1 MEEVSGRA
9 AAAAHSEARGVVRR
23 RDGVDG
29 LRPSGATLRSGLR
42 ERAGRPHSRRSHR
55 RKSSPLLRSALQVP
69 AGPPRPSLSQ
79 PSVLLSLSLATLTRR
94 SVSPLSGPTPQESV
108 SPMHSVDH
116 VRKSE
121 EPPNPATSANPPATP
136 ASNPVST
143 VSPVS
148 TMGEAP
154 SARRS
159 LASLASLLSSGT
171 LSSRLARCVR

>member
-29 LRPSGATLRSGLR
+29 LRLAGAALRPGVG
-42 ERAGRPHSRRSHR
+42 ERAGRPHGRRLR
-55 RKSSPLLRSALQVP
+55 RRASPLLRSVLQVP

-79 PSVLLSLSLATLTRR
+79 PSVLPLFSLSTLTRR

-116 VRKSE
+116 VRKTE
-121 EPPNPATSANPPATP
+121 EPANPATSANPSTANP
-136 ASNPVST
+136 ASTPVST
-143 VSPVS
+143 VSMVS

-154 SARRS
+154 STRRS

-171 LSSRLARCVR
+171 LSSRLAGCVR

>member
-1 MEEVSGRA
+1 MGSMGCGPLGRRFDPA
-9 AAAAHSEARGVVRR
+9 SE
-23 RDGVDG
+23 
-29 LRPSGATLRSGLR
+29 
-42 ERAGRPHSRRSHR
+42 
-55 RKSSPLLRSALQVP
+55 SALADPTAVAP
-69 AGPPRPSLSQ
+69 TGGSHHHSFEAPFKFPPDLPVHLSLNRAYFF
-79 PSVLLSLSLATLTRR
+79 LSLAMLTRR

-154 SARRS
+154 STRRS

-171 LSSRLARCVR
+171 LSSAFSRVVR

>member
-1 MEEVSGRA
+1 MGSMGCGPLGRRFDPA
-9 AAAAHSEARGVVRR
+9 SE
-23 RDGVDG
+23 
-29 LRPSGATLRSGLR
+29 
-42 ERAGRPHSRRSHR
+42 
-55 RKSSPLLRSALQVP
+55 SALADPTAVAP
-69 AGPPRPSLSQ
+69 GGGSHHHSFEAPFKFPPDLPVHLSLNRAYFF
-79 PSVLLSLSLATLTRR
+79 LSLATLTRR

-154 SARRS
+154 STRRS

-171 LSSRLARCVR
+171 LSSAFSRVVR

>member
-1 MEEVSGRA
+1 MGSMGCGPLGRRFDPA
-9 AAAAHSEARGVVRR
+9 SE
-23 RDGVDG
+23 
-29 LRPSGATLRSGLR
+29 
-42 ERAGRPHSRRSHR
+42 
-55 RKSSPLLRSALQVP
+55 SALADPTAVAP
-69 AGPPRPSLSQ
+69 TGGSHHHSFEAPFKFPPDLPVHLSLNRAYFF
-79 PSVLLSLSLATLTRR
+79 LSLSTLTRR

-171 LSSRLARCVR
+171 LSSAFSRVVR

>member
-1 MEEVSGRA
+1 MGSMGCGPLGRRFDPA
-9 AAAAHSEARGVVRR
+9 SE
-23 RDGVDG
+23 
-29 LRPSGATLRSGLR
+29 
-42 ERAGRPHSRRSHR
+42 
-55 RKSSPLLRSALQVP
+55 SALADPTAVAP
-69 AGPPRPSLSQ
+69 TGGSHHHSFEAPFKFPPDLPVHLSLNRAYFF
-79 PSVLLSLSLATLTRR
+79 LSLATLTRR

-136 ASNPVST
+136 ASTSVST

>member
-1 MEEVSGRA
+1 MGSMGCGPLGRRFDPA
-9 AAAAHSEARGVVRR
+9 SE
-23 RDGVDG
+23 
-29 LRPSGATLRSGLR
+29 
-42 ERAGRPHSRRSHR
+42 
-55 RKSSPLLRSALQVP
+55 SALADPTAVAP
-69 AGPPRPSLSQ
+69 TGGSHHHSFEAPFKFPPDLPVHLSLNRAYFF
-79 PSVLLSLSLATLTRR
+79 LSLSTLTRR

-116 VRKSE
+116 VRKSD
-121 EPPNPATSANPPATP
+121 EPANPATSANPPATP

-171 LSSRLARCVR
+171 LSSRLVRCVR

>member
-1 MEEVSGRA
+1 MGSMGCGPLGRRFDPA
-9 AAAAHSEARGVVRR
+9 SE
-23 RDGVDG
+23 
-29 LRPSGATLRSGLR
+29 
-42 ERAGRPHSRRSHR
+42 
-55 RKSSPLLRSALQVP
+55 SALADPTAVAP
-69 AGPPRPSLSQ
+69 TGGSHHHSFEAPFKFPPDLPVHLSLNRAYFF
-79 PSVLLSLSLATLTRR
+79 LSLAMLTRR

-171 LSSRLARCVR
+171 LSSAFSRVVR